1 MSVAE
6 FNLMILKNYIKPDI
20 HKKNHFLYNTE
31 NSIKIFENIKKEIFT
46 FEEEIY
52 TYQNKKKID
61 KYIIK
66 SSDISVTGSSNNNY
80 KECLMLGKQFEETI
94 SLTIEIIK
102 TTQNKTLVNPEEVK
116 SSVLLSF
123 VIDIKIPIFVGS
135 EGSLYGSNNNY
146 LPNSLETGG
155 FFITKNVIKK
165 FVVFKEDRIYTWPK
179 YNLIKTNVYHVSF
192 NSLPFR
198 FMNRFDKPQYLIVNI
213 DMNLNK
219 LSLNISSNKTLPE
232 YNILILISFLTK
244 IKLDTLK
251 KILISRFIDL
261 QNNENYD
268 KKIVDMINILFYA
281 TYNELYLY
289 KKSSEEYNEYK
300 LIEIYIKKNFILYY
314 QKKYNDEDNENQIKE
329 FYQIFYKNLLPI
341 VNSLAML
348 MEQEKKEKIINPEI
362 LYIKGMT
369 LLGIFEDML
378 IASYQNQIY
387 PEKYDLSNRRLASPG
402 NTFEVI
408 SIELVKNLINDF
420 KEQISKQLKNKTK
433 LDNNLTIKP
442 YRKIQ
447 NIYNNIFNMQD
458 KKHSLIIK
466 PQKNTNAAQKLIT
479 NNLIV
484 WDTYISLS
492 KYMNIRNP
500 STDTYHYMG
509 PVDTPDHGKKVAI
522 NRRLNIGT
530 KINDKDFETH
540 KKIVLEIYD
549 FIKYYINTN
558 SVLENNLVEDIVN
571 IFLVDDSEIWIGA
584 IEQDKILDLHDL
596 LLEKKRQNIFETNL
610 IDIALIPYY
619 TQTKL
624 KLLMP
629 IKKYRK
635 LRINIGNKIPFM
647 PAYLVKNGQLVFETI
662 KFEET
667 LDELKTKSFNEII
680 QKYDIIEYI
689 GPEQFTYTNICEN
702 ISIFINLP
710 METRKKYNYVSFDNS
725 LNLSILESMIFDI
738 SKMPGVRGIF
748 ATSQLKNSISSI
760 QADSLNTIEASKF
773 NISGYQEPCI
783 TNDILRESKIT
794 RQSFGTHV
802 LVAYTAY
809 NDNIDDSIIIN
820 KNSVN
825 NGLFIIINTL
835 LYKGEIEFKNLQNTS
850 QNIQKIKNS
859 YKKLDDDSIPKLN
872 TVLEYGDA
880 LYGNVEA
887 KLKKTNNVFYL
898 QDNSI
903 PYKFLIPGRVD
914 RILISSNDTYKNIR
928 YTVAVYHYAERGH
941 KIGNQCAQK
950 STISK
955 IANPQE
961 LIYTSDGI
969 RPDIILNSLSK
980 LNRKTINMFYQTIV
994 TNYYNYVPLGK
1005 NNKKQFINYSS
1016 FSNNNILTLQRYKEK
1031 LKEHYPEFNE
1041 SKINSVFNSEEL
1053 MFDPYTGE
1061 PLKYKIFIGPIYFT
1075 RLAQISDEKIS
1086 ARNRGKLNK
1095 LNQPP
1100 GGKQKGGSHR
1110 LGEMEIDLI
1119 ATHGC
1124 SNMLYE
1130 ISNDSLEVQNFVLI
1144 CKNCTSV
1151 ATKTKSNN
1159 QTFYTCLNCENINI
1173 TPVLERHL
1181 LNKSTKVLMGLL
1193 NFRGVKL
1200 NIHYNKLPILYSS
1213 QI

>member
-1 MSVAE
+1 MSTAE
-6 FNLMILKNYIKPDI
+6 FNLMILKNYIKPDV

-66 SSDISVTGSSNNNY
+66 SSDVSITGSSNNNY

-102 TTQNKTLVNPEEVK
+102 TTQNKTLVNPEDIK

-179 YNLIKTNVYHVSF
+179 YNLVKTNVYHVSF

-251 KILISRFIDL
+251 KILVSRFIDVY
-261 QNNENYD
+261 NNENYD

-281 TYNELYLY
+281 THNELYLY
-289 KKSSEEYNEYK
+289 KKTSEEYNEYK
-300 LIEIYIKKNFILYY
+300 LIEIYIKKNFLLYY

-341 VNSLAML
+341 VNSLSML
-348 MEQEKKEKIINPEI
+348 IEQEKKEKIINSEV
-362 LYIKGMT
+362 LKIKGMT

-530 KINDKDFETH
+530 KINDKDFDTH

-549 FIKYYINTN
+549 FIKYYISTN

-571 IFLVDDSEIWIGA
+571 IFLVDDSEVWIGA
-584 IEQDKILDLHDL
+584 IEQDKIIDLYEL

-647 PAYLVKNGQLVFETI
+647 PAYLVKDGKLVFETI

-689 GPEQFTYTNICEN
+689 GPEQFTYSNICEN

-760 QADSLNTIEASKF
+760 QPDSLNTIEASKF

-783 TNDILRESKIT
+783 TNDVLRESKIS

-955 IANPQE
+955 IADPQE

-1016 FSNNNILTLQRYKEK
+1016 FSNNNILTLQKYKEN
-1031 LKEHYPEFNE
+1031 LKEHYPELDDF
-1041 SKINSVFNSEEL
+1041 KINSIFNSEEL

-1200 NIHYNKLPILYSS
+1200 NIHYNKIPILYAS

>member
-1 MSVAE
+1 MDITDL
-6 FNLMILKNYIKPDI
+6 NLIIFKNYIKPDI
-20 HKKNHFLYNTE
+20 DKKNHFLYNTE
-31 NSIKIFENIKKEIFT
+31 NSMKVFDNIKNDIFT
-46 FEEEIY
+46 FEETLLKVE
-52 TYQNKKKID
+52 NKKKID
-61 KYIIK
+61 TYIIK
-66 SSDISVTGSSNNNY
+66 SSDINTSCTNNNY
-80 KECLMLGKQFEETI
+80 KECLILGKQFEETT

-102 TTQNKTLVNPEEVK
+102 KTQNKTLKNEDIK
-116 SSVLLSF
+116 TSILLSF
-123 VIDIKIPIFVGS
+123 VIDIKIPIFIGN
-135 EGSLYGSNNNY
+135 EGILYSNNNNY
-146 LPNSLETGG
+146 LPNSLEIGG
-155 FFITKNVIKK
+155 FFVTKNVIKK
-165 FVVFKEDRIYTWPK
+165 FVVFKEDRVYTWPK

-198 FMNRFDKPQYLIVNI
+198 FMNRLDKPQYLIVNI

-219 LSLNISSNKTLPE
+219 LSLEISSNKTLPK
-232 YNILILISFLTK
+232 YNILILICFLTK
-244 IKLDTLK
+244 LSLKIIKN
-251 KILISRFIDL
+251 ILISRFINI
-261 QNNENYD
+261 QTNEVYD
-268 KKIVDMINILFYA
+268 GKIIDMINILFDT
-281 TYNELYLY
+281 TYNELHTY
-289 KKSSEEYNEYK
+289 KNENEEFNEYL
-300 LIEIYIKKNFILYY
+300 LIDVYIKKNFTLYY
-314 QKKYNDEDNENQIKE
+314 YKNFPNDIEAESQVRE
-329 FYQIFYKNLLPI
+329 YYQTFYKNLLPI
-341 VNSLAML
+341 VNSMVLLLDENNTIKMS
-348 MEQEKKEKIINPEI
+348 NSEI
-362 LYIKGMT
+362 LKIKGYT

-378 IASYQNQIY
+378 IASYQNQVY

-420 KEQISKQLKNKTK
+420 KDQINKQIKNKTK
-433 LDNNLTIKP
+433 LDNNLSIKP

-447 NIYNNIFNMQD
+447 NVFNNIFNMQD

-466 PQKNTNAAQKLIT
+466 PQKNTNAAQKIIT

-484 WDTYISLS
+484 WDTYINLS

-509 PVDTPDHGKKVAI
+509 PIDTPDHGKKVAI
-522 NRRLNIGT
+522 NRRLNTGT
-530 KINDKDFETH
+530 RINDKDFETH
-540 KKIVLEIYD
+540 KKIILEIYN
-549 FIKYYINTN
+549 FVKYYLKHNSEIN
-558 SVLENNLVEDIVN
+558 NNLVEDVVN
-571 IFLVDDSEIWIGA
+571 IFLVDDSELWIGM
-584 IEQDKILDLHDL
+584 IEQNKIKELYDI

-624 KLLMP
+624 KLLLP
-629 IKKYRK
+629 IKKFRK

-647 PAYLVKNGQLVFETI
+647 PAYLVKNGIVVMETI
-662 KFEET
+662 KFDETSEELRSMT
-667 LDELKTKSFNEII
+667 FNEII

-689 GPEQFTYTNICEN
+689 GPEQFTYVNICEN
-702 ISIFINLP
+702 LTTFINLSL
-710 METRKKYNYVSFDNS
+710 ESRKKYDYVSFDNS
-725 LNLSILESMIFDI
+725 LNLSMLESMIFDI
-738 SKMPGVRGIF
+738 SKMPGARGIF
-748 ATSQLKNSISSI
+748 SASQLKNSISSI
-760 QADSLNTIEASKF
+760 QPDSLNTIEASKF
-773 NISGYQEPCI
+773 TISGYQEPCI
-783 TNDILRESKIT
+783 TTDILRESKIA
-794 RQSFGTHV
+794 RQSFGAHV

-835 LYKGEIEFKNLQNTS
+835 LYKGEIEFKNLQNTN

-872 TVLEYGDA
+872 TVLELGDA

-887 KLKKTNNVFYL
+887 KLKKTNNIFYL

-914 RILISSNDTYKNIR
+914 RILVSSNETYKNIR
-928 YTVAVYHYAERGH
+928 YTVAVCHYAERGH

-950 STISK
+950 ATISK
-955 IANPQE
+955 LADPQE
-961 LIYTSDGI
+961 LLYTKDGI

-980 LNRKTINMFYQTIV
+980 LNRKTINMFYQTMV
-994 TNYYNYVPLGK
+994 TNYYNYIPLGE
-1005 NNKKQFINYSS
+1005 NNKKQFINYNS
-1016 FSNNNILTLQRYKEK
+1016 FSNNNIITLQNYKTK
-1031 LKEHYPEFNE
+1031 LKKHYPEYSD
-1041 SKINSVFNSEEL
+1041 SKINEIFHSEEL

-1100 GGKQKGGSHR
+1100 AGKQKGGSHR
-1110 LGEMEIDLI
+1110 LGEMEIDLL

-1144 CKNCTSV
+1144 CKNCTSI
-1151 ATKTKSNN
+1151 ATKVKNNN
-1159 QTFYTCLNCENINI
+1159 QISYTCLNCDNIKI
-1173 TPVLERHL
+1173 VPILEKHI
-1181 LNKSTKVLMGLL
+1181 LNKSTKVLIGLL
-1193 NFRGVKL
+1193 NFRGVKI
-1200 NIHYNKLPILYSS
+1200 NIHYNQIPILYSS

>member
-102 TTQNKTLVNPEEVK
+102 TTQNKSLVNPEEIK

-289 KKSSEEYNEYK
+289 KKPSEEYNEYK

-584 IEQDKILDLHDL
+584 IEQDKILDLYDL